1 MCSAVSVVR
10 IPKIADVPDAQRT
23 PVVVELL
30 EIIQAQQEQMQ
41 ALKDE
46 ITRLKG
52 LKPRPQIRPSKLE
65 DGSRRSGRKGK
76 KTKRPGSVKRRKT
89 HKLTIHETH
98 VVSPDNLPD
107 GSRFKG

>member
-1 MCSAVSVVR
+1 MAGPGYWAFASAAWREGLDTGFRMCSAVSVVR

-23 PVVVELL
+23 AVVVELL

-76 KTKRPGSVKRRKT
+76 KRKT
-89 HKLTIHETH
+89 KAE
-98 VVSPDNLPD
+98 PMA
-107 GSRFKG
+107 